1 MKLILLLDQINLRK
15 SEENGSTCD
24 GDPLYPPEVNRGG
37 LCEQALGKREKKERG
52 RGGKMIMK
60 MKLNMGDDLNLR
72 IVWLIFFLTRG
83 FMKTNYEFHYWSAWG
98 QSPAH
103 SDFF

>member
-1 MKLILLLDQINLRK
+1 MKLVLLLDQINLRK

-52 RGGKMIMK
+52 GGRENDHENEIEH
-60 MKLNMGDDLNLR
+60 GR
-72 IVWLIFFLTRG
+72 
-83 FMKTNYEFHYWSAWG
+83 
-98 QSPAH
+98 
-103 SDFF
+103 